1 VEVNQAAL
9 LASNEELGE
18 ELHVTQQAYY
28 EVEEENKLIRAEVER
43 LQKCL
48 DTRERQFFDVTGK
61 SFLLGIKSLIRSS
74 YFFRFIGSTV
84 YHYLL

>member
-1 VEVNQAAL
+1 MEVNQAAL

-61 SFLLGIKSLIRSS
+61 KPEEEEF
-74 YFFRFIGSTV
+74 
-84 YHYLL
+84 